1 MIEEKRIFLDTRIS
15 QIEVANV
22 LLEKLKDSLE
32 YLTYNI
38 KRYNVPV
45 VMVMF
50 YTCQDIGEKLEADKR
65 LTDLLISVKIGKS
78 YFNIVFLP
86 FTELLESYNF
96 IKHVE
101 YDELNSTENFYHHEL
116 LPAEINNYFN
126 FINGFLFTLE
136 EKSKQKN

>member
-86 FTELLESYNF
+86 FT
-96 IKHVE
+96 
-101 YDELNSTENFYHHEL
+101 
-116 LPAEINNYFN
+116 
-126 FINGFLFTLE
+126 
-136 EKSKQKN
+136 